1 MKKNLKKIL
10 SIALCLMLLCS
21 VFSMVS
27 FAQQE
32 QEEKN
37 VLTYS
42 LTEFRTTAQVVRC
55 ENDVKGVVEV
65 KDSVEIAGK
74 TYKVSGIADD
84 AFLGC
89 EFVTQI
95 TIPEGITVIGSRA
108 FKDCTALKTVDIP
121 KSLVTC
127 SYDAFDGC
135 EDVTVNCYT
144 SNYQFFTVS
153 GFSGNINVN
162 ILDKTI
168 SDEQETQAKDFF
180 TMLRDFI
187 VKILEFFGIKIKK

>member
-1 MKKNLKKIL
+1 MKKNLKKVL
-10 SIALCLMLLCS
+10 SLVLCLVVLCS
-21 VFSMVS
+21 AFSVAS
-27 FAQQE
+27 FAA
-32 QEEKN
+32 EEKN
-37 VLTYS
+37 VLTYAV
-42 LTEFRTTAQVVRC
+42 TEFRTTAQVIRC
-55 ENDVKGVVEV
+55 EKDVKGVVEV

-74 TYKVSGIADD
+74 AYKVSGIADD

-89 EFVTQI
+89 EYVTRI

-108 FKDCTALKTVDIP
+108 FKDCDALKTVDIP

-127 SYDAFDGC
+127 AYDAFDGC

-162 ILDKTI
+162 ILDKTVT
-168 SDEQETQAKDFF
+168 DEQETQAKDFF
-180 TMLRDFI
+180 SMLRDFI
-187 VKILEFFGIKIKK
+187 VKILEFFGVKIKIKK